1 LAHGVGGPIVVKDRK
16 EERNGIFAGLDREG
30 RLLLDQNGHIEPVI
44 AGDVFF

>member
-1 LAHGVGGPIVVKDRK
+1 
-16 EERNGIFAGLDREG
+16 LDGEG